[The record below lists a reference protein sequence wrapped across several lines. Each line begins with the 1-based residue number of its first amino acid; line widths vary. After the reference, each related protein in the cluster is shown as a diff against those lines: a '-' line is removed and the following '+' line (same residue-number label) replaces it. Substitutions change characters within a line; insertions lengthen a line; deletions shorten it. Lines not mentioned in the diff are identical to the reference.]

1 MHDLTALY
9 RQELKNYK
17 HLLELTHRL
26 EKVDEFE
33 KPQGLESILSERKRI
48 LGNIF
53 AFEERIKP
61 HRENVNDL
69 PDREQQRL
77 AGITNEIRDSIKE
90 TIDLDEKIRAELT
103 EEKDAVSHKLAK
115 VRHGRK
121 ALKGYAPRR
130 TIPRYLDKRW

>member
-26 EKVDEFE
+26 QKVDEFE
-33 KPQGLESILSERKRI
+33 NPQDLETILAERKKTLEKI
-48 LGNIF
+48 S
-53 AFEERIKP
+53 AFEERIEALK
-61 HRENVNDL
+61 ENINDL
-69 PDREQQRL
+69 SAREQQRL
-77 AGITNEIRDSIKE
+77 AGITNEIRETIKE
-90 TIDLDEKIRAELT
+90 IVGLDERIGAKLRAE
-103 EEKDAVSHKLAK
+103 KDDVSHKLSK

-130 TIPRYLDKRW
+130 TIPRFLDKRF